1 MSTRASI
8 DKFLPSGSNAA
19 SLRTPALGARTLS
32 MDDSHADIVSYVKE
46 VDPDGYARLGGRP
59 SPHLILDRYMP
70 PSAERRDDLEG
81 QVVRLRGLITD
92 DPRPRSDRRAMNP
105 FNVSDQVM
113 ELHEL
118 ELIVAICKLDGNGK
132 FTYTVDEPK
141 AVIYT
146 EQPLGG
152 GRKSTFYSA
161 LFPCL
166 LPKNPFC
173 AISYIKEFGGDRLR
187 ALSVWLATNYRPP
200 YLKT

>member
-1 MSTRASI
+1 
-8 DKFLPSGSNAA
+8 
-19 SLRTPALGARTLS
+19 
-32 MDDSHADIVSYVKE
+32 MDDSHADMVAYVKE
-46 VDPDGYARLGGRP
+46 VDPDAYTRLGGRP

-141 AVIYT
+141 AVKYYT
-146 EQPLGG
+146 DQPLGG
-152 GRKSTFYSA
+152 GRNSTLDSA
-161 LFPCL
+161 LFPWL
-166 LPKNPFC
+166 LPEDPFVRLATSKN
-173 AISYIKEFGGDRLR
+173 FGVDRTR